1 MRTSSFFRSSCIS
14 SVLAGLLGAAT
25 FLAGLAGPAG
35 RADSTGSA
43 GTIGTAGPARSQD
56 TATLS
61 GRVEFRGFARTPSY
75 RDDFYS
81 YRPPSASGHRPD
93 PLRAIVYLEGDN
105 LEPAAETPPAVIDQ
119 KDEMFVPHILAVQR
133 GTRVDFRNSDA
144 LYHNVFSFSKTK
156 RFDLGRYPKGRSR
169 SVAFDRLGVV
179 RVFCEI
185 HSHMSAFILVLPH
198 SYFATTDASGD
209 FRIANIPPG
218 RYDVVVWG
226 DPFRPVRREVQFQS
240 GGSIEMDFVLEPTR

>member
-14 SVLAGLLGAAT
+14 SVLAGLFAAVA
-25 FLAGLAGPAG
+25 FLTGSANPA
-35 RADSTGSA
+35 GSA
-43 GTIGTAGPARSQD
+43 GTVGPAGPARAQD

-61 GRVEFRGFARTPSY
+61 GRVEFRGFTRTPSY
-75 RDDFYS
+75 QDGFYS
-81 YRPPSASGHRPD
+81 YRPPSASTHRPD

-133 GTRVDFRNSDA
+133 GARVDFRNSDA

-169 SVAFDRLGVV
+169 SVDFDRLGVV

-198 SYFATTDASGD
+198 SYFAMTDASGD

-218 RYDVVVWG
+218 RYDVVVWS
-226 DPFRPVRREVQFQS
+226 DPFQPVRREVQFRS
-240 GGSIEMDFVLEPTR
+240 GGITEINFVLEQAR

>member
-1 MRTSSFFRSSCIS
+1 M
-14 SVLAGLLGAAT
+14 VAW
-25 FLAGLAGPAG
+25 
-35 RADSTGSA
+35 STGSRDSA
-43 GTIGTAGPARSQD
+43 GSGGTVGPARPARSQN

-61 GRVEFRGFARTPSY
+61 GRVEFRGFARTSSY
-75 RDDFYS
+75 QDDFYS
-81 YRPPSASGHRPD
+81 YHPPSPSTHRPD

-144 LYHNVFSFSKTK
+144 LYHNVFSFSKAK

-169 SVAFDRLGVV
+169 SVIFDRLGVV

-198 SYFATTDASGD
+198 SYFTTTDGTGY
-209 FRIANIPPG
+209 FRIANIPAG
-218 RYDVVVWG
+218 RYDLVVWG
-226 DPFRPVRREVQFQS
+226 DPFQPVRRAVEFQS
-240 GGSIEMDFVLEPTR
+240 GGNTEIDFVLEAR

>member
-1 MRTSSFFRSSCIS
+1 
-14 SVLAGLLGAAT
+14 
-25 FLAGLAGPAG
+25 
-35 RADSTGSA
+35 
-43 GTIGTAGPARSQD
+43 
-56 TATLS
+56 
-61 GRVEFRGFARTPSY
+61 VEFRGFARTPSY
-75 RDDFYS
+75 QDDFYS
-81 YRPPSASGHRPD
+81 YHPPGPPTHRPD

-169 SVAFDRLGVV
+169 SVVFDRLGVV

-198 SYFATTDASGD
+198 SYFATTDGTGYY
-209 FRIANIPPG
+209 RIANIPPG
-218 RYDVVVWG
+218 RYDLVVWG
-226 DPFRPVRREVQFQS
+226 DRFQPVRRAVEFQS
-240 GGSIEMDFVLEPTR
+240 GGNTEIDFVLGQAR